1 MTTFFLFY
9 AIPFLVVFMLVDL
22 AIYQYRRKHF
32 GQSAENKFFKLLNK
46 LISPWLDKLTIQRVG
61 HFVKNL
67 TNPIATQKSVQFPIS
82 DPHQS
87 ISTNNQ
93 NTENPNN
100 LVHVE
105 FSADI
110 PAGSVIYVTIRAESG
125 EGTPHIETHF
135 DSSFQAGGSKNSN
148 RVGITDKWN
157 VLIKWIKEAYSD
169 KRLEASL
176 LIASIIAYAVII
188 ATGIE
193 RFPIYFF
200 TDEAVHMN
208 LAANFLRDGLENY
221 FGEFLP
227 TFFTIEGWVNG
238 TSVYVQVLP
247 LILFGK
253 SVLVT
258 RLVSALISLLGALA
272 VSLLLKDA
280 LKLKHYWVGIFMV
293 LTTPAWFLHAKT
305 AFEYV
310 EVASFY
316 SLFLYFYSLYRA
328 GHLRFLYWAIIAAAL
343 AFYTHGLGQILT
355 GVSGIILFVI
365 DFRYHTHPNQ
375 RKTIQKAFLL
385 GVLLLLPFIRYY
397 LAHPG
402 EAAAQVKRRGSY
414 WSNDNLET
422 YAKLGEF
429 FKQYAL
435 GLNPFYWYFK
445 NSIDLSR
452 HIMKDYGNGL
462 PVTIPFFFIG
472 LTQSIRNIKLPG
484 YRLILVALLVCPIP
498 ASVVAIGMPRML
510 WMTIPI
516 ALLTTI
522 GISTTLQWIETRGR
536 LRPYLVSL
544 ALFLAAAGSGGYML
558 RDALIYGPTWFQD
571 YSLYGMQY
579 GAKQVFQDVV
589 RVGLEEHPDRRYVVS
604 PSWAN
609 GTEQFVDFFIPPPL
623 QTRINLGQP
632 VNYLKQIL
640 ENNPALY
647 FVTTPD
653 EYQAL
658 TVNPMFT
665 DILVEQILPYPNDQ
679 PGFYVLSLKAVDN
692 IDDIIKAEEEK
703 NRKPIE
709 EMAIIQNQQARV
721 FHSPIA
727 SGSLQDVFDSEPESV
742 VRVTEANPFIF
753 DIYPTTPLNTHKID
767 IQTGALPKFTVTIHL
782 YAAGSQ
788 IPVTYTQTF
797 TDLPP
802 DPLVS
807 IIFDRGPEISTRA
820 YIEIKDE
827 LSGESSQIHVRTIEF
842 K

>member
-1 MTTFFLFY
+1 M
-9 AIPFLVVFMLVDL
+9 

-32 GQSAENKFFKLLNK
+32 GQPGVLKIFTLLENLAR
-46 LISPWLDKLTIQRVG
+46 PWLEKITNNPTIQRIRRFAKNFGNPTMTQEPVRFQTPIQTASDGNPAAVG
-61 HFVKNL
+61 
-67 TNPIATQKSVQFPIS
+67 
-82 DPHQS
+82 
-87 ISTNNQ
+87 
-93 NTENPNN
+93 PNN

-110 PAGSVIYVTIRAESG
+110 PSGSVIYVTIRADAG
-125 EGTPHIETHF
+125 EGVPHIETHF
-135 DSSFQAGGSKNSN
+135 DSSFQPGVNKQTVLVSISN
-148 RVGITDKWN
+148 KWN
-157 VLIKWIKEAYSD
+157 RLRKWQKETYNHR
-169 KRLEASL
+169 RLEATL
-176 LIASIIAYAVII
+176 LIASIFAYAAII

-280 LKLKHYWVGIFMV
+280 LKLKHDWVGIFLV

-316 SLFLYFYSLYRA
+316 SLFLYFYSRYRA
-328 GHLRFLYWAIIAAAL
+328 GHLRSLYWAIIAAAL

-365 DFRYHTHPNQ
+365 DYRYHTHPNQ
-375 RKTIQKAFLL
+375 RKTIQKALLL
-385 GVLLLLPFIRYY
+385 GVILLLPFIRYY

-402 EAAAQVKRRGSY
+402 EAAGQVKRRGSY
-414 WSNDNLET
+414 WSNENLAL

-462 PVTIPFFFIG
+462 PITIPFFVIG
-472 LTQSIRNIKLPG
+472 LIQTIRNIKKPG

-516 ALLTTI
+516 AFLTTI
-522 GISTTLQWIETRGR
+522 GVSTTLQWIETRGR
-536 LRPYLVSL
+536 LRPALVSI
-544 ALFLAAAGSGGYML
+544 ALFLVAAGSGVYIL
-558 RDALIYGPTWFQD
+558 RDALVNGPTWFQD

-589 RVGLEEHPDRRYVVS
+589 RVGLEEHPERRYVVS

-609 GTEQFVDFFIPPPL
+609 GTEQFVDFFIPPQL

-632 VNYLKQIL
+632 VNYLKQIR
-640 ENNPALY
+640 ENNPGLY
-647 FVTTPD
+647 FVSTPD

-658 TVNPMFT
+658 TKNPMFT
-665 DILVEQILPYPNDQ
+665 DIAVEQILPYPNKQ
-679 PGFYVLSLKAVDN
+679 PGFYVITLKAVDN
-692 IDDIIKAEEEK
+692 IDDIVKAEVEK

-709 EMAIIQNQQARV
+709 EMAMIQNQQTRV

-727 SGSLQDVFDSEPESV
+727 SGSLQDVFDNEPESV

-753 DIYPTTPLNTHKID
+753 DIYPTTPLSTHQIN
-767 IQTGALPKFTVTIHL
+767 IQTGALPKFTVTIKL
-782 YAAGSQ
+782 YAPGSQ
-788 IPVTYTQTF
+788 TPVTYTQTF

-807 IIFDRGPEISTRA
+807 ILLDRGPETSTRA